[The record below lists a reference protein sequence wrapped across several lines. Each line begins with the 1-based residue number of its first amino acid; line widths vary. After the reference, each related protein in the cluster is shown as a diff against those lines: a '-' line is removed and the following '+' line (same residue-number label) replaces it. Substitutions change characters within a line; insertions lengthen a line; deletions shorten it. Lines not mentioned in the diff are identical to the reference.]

1 MTRYF
6 STLLLFVFSCTV
18 GAVDFRG
25 IKSSTDL
32 ETLISFE
39 ANSEVRSVLRDHAGE
54 ILKAATRHSH
64 VEAVIAAVALSP
76 GNVVEI
82 NLTPDDL
89 KKATGG
95 EIGIF
100 QSLTLVDLA
109 IPNAGP
115 HDHRE
120 SDPYDA
126 DFFRHLG
133 EIDTLESV
141 NIIAT
146 KASDDWIA
154 PLGKLTG
161 LKSLKFTNNGKL
173 TDAGLA
179 HLAGLKN
186 LEAFSFVGTGITGR
200 AYSGFEGWD
209 KLIKCSH
216 RGSSIDDEGL
226 KQLCDHLPHLESLS
240 LAHAKFTDEGAPHLA
255 KLTHLKGLE
264 LGTSNAS
271 SESLRALTGLS
282 LESLQL
288 GEGFESPG
296 CFPLVKKIATLRRLT
311 LTNAGKLTDADFESL
326 AGLTQ
331 LEHLELGK
339 LELTPE
345 RLPALRHFSFLK
357 SMRLVPAKG
366 PFPEEIQAKITA
378 LLPNTILQYR

>member
-6 STLLLFVFSCTV
+6 CVLLLALSSCSV
-18 GAVDFRG
+18 GAVDFSG

-32 ETLISFE
+32 DALIS
-39 ANSEVRSVLRDHAGE
+39 STTDLEVKSVLQSHADE
-54 ILKAATRHSH
+54 ILKAAVRHPH
-64 VEAVIAAVALSP
+64 VEAVIAAVSLSP
-76 GNVVEI
+76 GKVAEV

-89 KKATGG
+89 KKLAGG

-100 QSLTLVDLA
+100 QSLMLVDLA

-141 NIIAT
+141 TIIAT
-146 KASDDWIA
+146 KASDAWIA

-186 LEAFSFVGTGITGR
+186 LEAFSFVGTGITGH
-200 AYSGFEGWD
+200 AYSEFTGWD
-209 KLIKCSH
+209 KLTKCSH

-226 KQLCDHLPHLESLS
+226 KQLCDHLTHLESLS
-240 LAHAKFTDEGAPHLA
+240 LAHAKFTDAGAPHLA
-255 KLTHLKGLE
+255 KLTHLQGLE
-264 LGTSNAS
+264 LGTSNATA
-271 SESLRALTGLS
+271 ESLRALTGLS
-282 LESLQL
+282 LEYLQL
-288 GEGFESPG
+288 GEGFESPA
-296 CFPLVKKIATLRRLT
+296 CFSLVKKIETLRRLT
-311 LTNAGKLTDADFESL
+311 LTNAGALTDADLEAL

-339 LELTPE
+339 LELTAE
-345 RLPALRHFSFLK
+345 RLPVLKQFSFLK

-366 PFPEEIQAKITA
+366 PFPEEVQAKITA
-378 LLPNTILQYR
+378 LLPDTVLQYQ